1 MKKVMRIFAAIIGLT
16 VIASAQAQT
25 EFTPPAGKGRAI
37 VMVSGSMGAEAY
49 EPAARKL
56 ASFGYDVFLLDGKNL
71 VGDHGIGLKAAI
83 AKAQQSPNVLP
94 GKVGVV
100 GFSLGGGQVLG
111 YASRWP
117 DQVAVVVVMYPLT
130 RVFKDIPATVGRIK
144 VPVLMFAG
152 EKDTY
157 KNCCLIETARAFA
170 SAAAASKAPLE
181 LITYPDA
188 RHDFMVDGWHY
199 DTKAATDAWI
209 RTAAMLKQYL
219 TGSP

>member
-1 MKKVMRIFAAIIGLT
+1 MRKTMHVLTVILGLT
-16 VIASAQAQT
+16 VISTAQAQT

-37 VMVSGSMGAEAY
+37 VAVSGAMGARAY

-56 ASFGYDVFLLDGKNL
+56 ASFGYDVFLLDGNSL
-71 VGDHGIGLKAAI
+71 VGDQGVGLKAAVD
-83 AKAQQSPNVLP
+83 KAQQSPNALP
-94 GKVGVV
+94 GKAGVV

-111 YASRWP
+111 YAPRWP

-152 EKDTY
+152 EKDTFRD
-157 KNCCLIETARAFA
+157 CCLIETARAFA
-170 SAAAASKAPLE
+170 SAAAASNAPLE
-181 LITYPDA
+181 LVTYPNVG
-188 RHDFMVDGWHY
+188 HDFIIEGRYYDG
-199 DTKAATDAWI
+199 KAAEDAWS

-219 TGSP
+219 TDAP